1 MSGATRLRIHLTPA
15 AENAVRQG
23 HPWVYADRIRQTNR
37 PGISGDLAALYDRRD
52 RFLALGLFDPDS
64 PIRVRVLHVGNP
76 VAVDDA
82 WWKNRLE
89 VPLAKRRA
97 WFGPD
102 TTGWRWVHGEND
114 GWPGLVIDRY
124 EDIAVLK
131 LYTAAWLPRLAHLR
145 PILSDALGA
154 QSLVLRLSR
163 NIADIARRDHGL
175 EDGSVLVGEPVTQS
189 VVFRENGIRFE
200 AEVLRGQK
208 TGFFLDQRENRA
220 AVERLANGKSVL
232 NAFSFS
238 GGFSLYAA
246 RGGAS
251 SVTDL
256 DISGHA
262 LASARRNFALNQDL
276 PAVRA
281 ARHETVQ
288 ADTFTWLAEAADRR
302 FDLAI
307 LDPPSM
313 ARRAAEQAG
322 ALEAYARLARLG
334 ASRIR
339 PGGMLLAAS
348 CSAHVP
354 AEAFFEAVIRGLRS
368 VRVGFEVQ
376 QTTAHPADHP
386 ARFPEA
392 HYLKAIYLHIKG
404 TT

>member
-1 MSGATRLRIHLTPA
+1 MSGVVRLRIHLTPA

-23 HPWVYADRIRQTNR
+23 HPWVYADRIRQANR
-37 PGISGDLAALYDRRD
+37 PGISGDLAILYDRRD

-64 PIRVRVLHVGNP
+64 PIRVRILHVGEP
-76 VAVDDA
+76 VTVEDG

-89 VPLAKRRA
+89 VALAKRRA

-102 TTGWRWVHGEND
+102 TTGWRWIHGEND

-124 EDIAVLK
+124 EDVAVLK
-131 LYTAAWLPRLAHLR
+131 LYTAAWLPRLASLR
-145 PILSDALGA
+145 PILSEALGA
-154 QSLVLRLSR
+154 KSLVVRFSR
-163 NIADIARRDHGL
+163 NIADVARRHHGL
-175 EDGSVLVGEPVTQS
+175 EDGSVLFGEPVTRS
-189 VVFRENGIRFE
+189 VVFRENGIQFE

-220 AVERLANGKSVL
+220 AVERLASGKTVL

-246 RGGAS
+246 RGGAAA
-251 SVTDL
+251 VTDL

-276 PAVRA
+276 PPVRA
-281 ARHETVQ
+281 VRHETIQ
-288 ADTFTWLAEAADRR
+288 ADTFNWLAEATDRR
-302 FDLAI
+302 FDLTI

-313 ARRAAEQAG
+313 ARRATEQAG
-322 ALEAYARLARLG
+322 ALEAYSRLARLG

-339 PGGMLLAAS
+339 PGGLLLAAS

-354 AEAFFEAVIRGLRS
+354 AEAFFEAVLHGLRS
-368 VRVGFEVQ
+368 SRVAFEVQ
-376 QTTAHPADHP
+376 QTTTHPADHP
-386 ARFPEA
+386 ANFPEA
-392 HYLKAIYLHIKG
+392 HYLKAIYLRITG